1 MTNKT
6 RSVLVAVCAI
16 SSAGLAT
23 QLVPWHTL
31 PKACLA
37 GAVAGMVVTVLM
49 FTLPMK
55 PDNTPKPPV
64 DIG

>member
-6 RSVLVAVCAI
+6 RSFLVAVCAI
-16 SSAGLAT
+16 LAAGLAT

-49 FTLPMK
+49 FILPMK
-55 PDNTPKPPV
+55 PDITSKTPV